1 MAADAPVPSITSAS
15 HNLIDAGGPY
25 FLITVDGSG
34 FVSGSVV
41 KWAGTSLNRIFLS
54 STQIKAAITPEL
66 RVLEREF
73 ALILCRLEG
82 LEVSDTTRAIFQRY
96 VNGEL
101 TIKELGAAIDQYLH
115 CPKFP

>member
-1 MAADAPVPSITSAS
+1 MPGHYLNYQP
-15 HNLIDAGGPY
+15 
-25 FLITVDGSG
+25 
-34 FVSGSVV
+34 
-41 KWAGTSLNRIFLS
+41 WALE
-54 STQIKAAITPEL
+54 IKTKEAEL

-73 ALILCRLEG
+73 ALVLCRLEG

-101 TIKELGAAIDQYLH
+101 TIKELGAAIDQYLL